1 MDKHTIT
8 CDTEIEIN
16 REQINNIKPIVP
28 PTPKKNKELPQR
40 SRKKKGISGLRNQR
54 FWVRSPVE
62 SPILLRRE
70 IPMAW
75 GTTTDSLTPEINPF
89 QYAIEIKCL
98 TLKDQT
104 LYLTLDG

>member
-1 MDKHTIT
+1 MNAHTIK
-8 CDTEIEIN
+8 CNTETRRN
-16 REQINNIKPIVP
+16 KEQVNNIKHIVP
-28 PTPKKNKELPQR
+28 PNPKDT
-40 SRKKKGISGLRNQR
+40 KGT
-54 FWVRSPVE
+54 SPVE

-89 QYAIEIKCL
+89 QYAREIKYL

-104 LYLTLDG
+104 SYLILDG

>member
-1 MDKHTIT
+1 MLVLRFNLYLI
-8 CDTEIEIN
+8 I
-16 REQINNIKPIVP
+16 
-28 PTPKKNKELPQR
+28 
-40 SRKKKGISGLRNQR
+40 SRKAIHEGEHLASRTLIQNMITKWYGEIVQR

-104 LYLTLDG
+104 SYLIPDG

>member
-1 MDKHTIT
+1 MDEHTIK
-8 CDTEIEIN
+8 CDTKTGRN
-16 REQINNIKPIVP
+16 REQFNNIKHIVP
-28 PTPKKNKELPQR
+28 PNPKE
-40 SRKKKGISGLRNQR
+40 NQGT
-54 FWVRSPVE
+54 SPAE

-89 QYAIEIKCL
+89 QYAIEIKYL

-104 LYLTLDG
+104 SYLILND

>member
-1 MDKHTIT
+1 MPPDPTQKQ
-8 CDTEIEIN
+8 E
-16 REQINNIKPIVP
+16 REQFKFIEFRENN
-28 PTPKKNKELPQR
+28 PQR
-40 SRKKKGISGLRNQR
+40 TTTRN
-54 FWVRSPVE
+54 SPAE

-75 GTTTDSLTPEINPF
+75 GTTTNSLTPEINPF

-104 LYLTLDG
+104 SYLIPDG